1 MFLSH
6 IWLIPLLPAL
16 GATIMFFFG
25 RKLQKGT
32 VSAVCVGS
40 IVLAFVMA
48 CGAVWQ
54 YSAWSSTPE
63 NFHQPYEK
71 PLYTWLGTDTG
82 HLTYTMQS
90 GKPAEF
96 RADVAFLLD
105 PLSSI
110 WLLFVT
116 GVGMLIHIYSTG
128 YMAHEGGYYRFFG
141 YLNLFMFSMLTLIL
155 ANNYVLMFV
164 GWEGV
169 GLCSYL
175 LIGFYFHRKSA
186 TDAGNKAFIVNRIG
200 DAGFLLGMFF
210 IAWYFGSLRFTDVTT
225 AARSGHFAIG
235 DPIITAATLLLF
247 VGACGKSAQLP
258 LYIWLPDA
266 MEGPTPVSAL
276 IHAATMVT
284 AGVYMVARSNALFVL
299 APTSMKTVAIVGALT
314 AIFAASIALVQNDI
328 KRVLAYSTVSQLGYM
343 FLALGVGAFA
353 AGVFHVFT
361 HAFFK
366 ALLFLGA
373 GSVIHSMSGEQDMR
387 NMGDLGHRIPITH
400 RTMFIATLAIAGIF
414 PFAGFF
420 SKDAILWE
428 TWSREGG
435 AYRLLWYVGYA
446 TALMTAFYMFRL
458 MYLTFHGSPRMSHE
472 AEHHIHESPVS
483 MTAPLVAL
491 ALCAIVAGWL
501 GWPHS
506 LGGSDRFTAF
516 LEPVFATE
524 ANVLQQQGRTAQLE
538 SGAKEEEHNTGTEWL
553 LMGLSLAAGGVGWGM
568 AWRTYRH
575 AGKDYTEPIAAA
587 PRVYNTLLNKYYV
600 DEGYDYVFTGRRKL
614 GNVRLGVLGLGEAS
628 SWFDVH
634 VVDGA
639 VNAAGWIT
647 RLTATISSW
656 WDKWIIDGIGVNGPA
671 ILARLLSYPFKLV
684 QWGLVQW
691 YALLMVIGL
700 VYFAYQQLGYSR
712 QFWIT
717 VAGLLFL
724 TFAYFLARYLRRRF
738 AT

>member
-1 MFLSH
+1 MFLSY
-6 IWLIPLLPAL
+6 IWLIPLLPAF

-25 RKLQKGT
+25 RKLQKAS

-40 IVLAFVMA
+40 IVLAFIMA

-54 YSAWSSTPE
+54 YSAWSSSPE
-63 NFHQPYEK
+63 HFHQPYQTI
-71 PLYTWLGTDTG
+71 LYTWLGTDTG
-82 HLTYTMQS
+82 QMNYTTHDGSAAPFQ
-90 GKPAEF
+90 
-96 RADVAFLLD
+96 ADAGFLLD

-128 YMAHEGGYYRFFG
+128 YMAHESGYYRFFG

-210 IAWYFGSLRFTDVTT
+210 VAWQFGSLRFTEVTHL
-225 AARSGHFAIG
+225 AHSGRFAIG
-235 DPIITAATLLLF
+235 DPYITAATLLLF

-258 LYIWLPDA
+258 LYVWLPDA

-314 AIFAASIALVQNDI
+314 AIFAASIGLVQNDI

-435 AYRLLWYVGYA
+435 AYRFLWYVGYA

-458 MYLTFHGSPRMSHE
+458 MYLTFSGYPRMSHE
-472 AEHHIHESPVS
+472 AEHHIHESPIS
-483 MTAPLVAL
+483 MTAPLVVL
-491 ALCAIVAGWL
+491 AVCAIVAGWL

-506 LGGSDRFTAF
+506 LGGSDRFTSF
-516 LEPVFATE
+516 LEPVFARE
-524 ANVLQQQGRTAQLE
+524 ARVLQEEGRTSQLVA
-538 SGAKEEEHNTGTEWL
+538 GVEEEHNTSTEWL
-553 LMGLSLAAGGVGWGM
+553 LMALSLAAAGVGWGM
-568 AWRTYRH
+568 AWRSYRH
-575 AGKDYTEPIAAA
+575 ADKGYTEPIAAV
-587 PRVYNTLLNKYYV
+587 PLVYDTLLNKYYV
-600 DEGYDYVFTGRRKL
+600 DEGYDYVFTGRRKV

-628 SWFDVH
+628 SWFDTN

-639 VNAAGWIT
+639 VNAAGWLT
-647 RLTATISSW
+647 RLTATLSSW

-671 ILARLLSYPFKLV
+671 IVARILSYPARLFE
-684 QWGLVQW
+684 WGLVQW
-691 YALLMVIGL
+691 YALVMTAGL
-700 VYFAYQQLGYSR
+700 VGFVFYYVYH
-712 QFWIT
+712 
-717 VAGLLFL
+717 
-724 TFAYFLARYLRRRF
+724 
-738 AT
+738 

>member
-1 MFLSH
+1 MFFLDH
-6 IWLIPLLPAL
+6 IYLIPLLPAF
-16 GATIMFFFG
+16 GAALMFFFG
-25 RKLQKGT
+25 RKLQKTT
-32 VSAVCVGS
+32 VSAVCVGT
-40 IVLAFVMA
+40 IVLAFLMS
-48 CGAVWQ
+48 CGAVGQ
-54 YSAWSSTPE
+54 YTAWSSQPSH
-63 NFHQPYEK
+63 FHRPYETV
-71 PLYTWLGTDTG
+71 LYTWLGTDTG
-82 HLTYTMQS
+82 RLTYTLHDGSAVPFQ
-90 GKPAEF
+90 
-96 RADVAFLLD
+96 ADAGFLLD

-210 IAWYFGSLRFTDVTT
+210 IAWYFGSLRFTEVTHL
-225 AARSGHFAIG
+225 AHSGRFAIG

-247 VGACGKSAQLP
+247 VGACGKSAQIP
-258 LYIWLPDA
+258 LYVWLPDA

-299 APTSMKTVAIVGALT
+299 APKSMLVVAIVGALT
-314 AIFAASIALVQNDI
+314 AIFAASIGLVQNDI

-373 GSVIHSMSGEQDMR
+373 GSVIHAMSGEQDMR
-387 NMGDLGHRIPITH
+387 NMGDLRRRIPVTYW
-400 RTMFIATLAIAGIF
+400 TMLVATLAISGIP

-420 SKDAILWE
+420 SKDEILWQAWTSE
-428 TWSREGG
+428 TV
-435 AYRLLWYVGYA
+435 AYHILWFVGYA

-458 MYLTFHGSPRMSHE
+458 VYLTFGGRPRMSHE
-472 AEHHIHESPVS
+472 VEHHIHESPSS
-483 MTAPLVAL
+483 MTAPLIVL
-491 ALCAIVAGWL
+491 AVMSLFAGFL

-506 LGGSDRFTAF
+506 LGGSNRFAQF
-516 LEPVFATE
+516 LDPVFAKE
-524 ANVLQQQGRTAQLE
+524 AQVFSAEGKAGQ
-538 SGAKEEEHNTGTEWL
+538 
-553 LMGLSLAAGGVGWGM
+553 LAAGEKESEHTSPTEIILMFLSVGAAGLGYYM
-568 AWRTYRH
+568 AGRSY
-575 AGKDYTEPIAAA
+575 AKADKGYTEPIAVAS
-587 PRVYNTLLNKYYV
+587 PPVYETLLHKYYV

-614 GNVRLGVLGLGEAS
+614 GEVRLGVLGAGEAS
-628 SWFDVH
+628 SWFDTN
-634 VVDGA
+634 VVDGV
-639 VNAAGWIT
+639 VNGAG
-647 RLTATISSW
+647 RLTRFTATLSSW
-656 WDKWIIDGIGVNGPA
+656 WDKWIIDGLGVNGPA
-671 ILARLLSYPFKLV
+671 ILARMLSYPARLFE
-684 QWGLVQW
+684 WGLVQW
-691 YALLMVIGL
+691 YALVMTAGL
-700 VYFAYQQLGYSR
+700 VGFVFYYVYH
-712 QFWIT
+712 
-717 VAGLLFL
+717 
-724 TFAYFLARYLRRRF
+724 
-738 AT
+738 

>member
-1 MFLSH
+1 MFFLSH
-6 IWLIPLLPAL
+6 IWLIPLLPAF

-25 RKLQKGT
+25 RKVQKAS
-32 VSAVCVGS
+32 VSAVCVGT
-40 IVLAFVMA
+40 IVLAFLMA

-63 NFHQPYEK
+63 NFHQPYQTI
-71 PLYTWLGTDTG
+71 LYTWLGTDTG
-82 HLTYTMQS
+82 HMTYTTHDGSQ
-90 GKPAEF
+90 AAF
-96 RADVAFLLD
+96 QADTGFLLD

-210 IAWYFGSLRFTDVTT
+210 IAWYFGSLRFTDVTA

-247 VGACGKSAQLP
+247 VGACGKSAQIP
-258 LYIWLPDA
+258 LYVWLPDA

-314 AIFAASIALVQNDI
+314 AIFAASIGLVQNDI

-428 TWSREGG
+428 AWSREASG
-435 AYRLLWYVGYA
+435 YHFLWAIGYA

-458 MYLTFHGSPRMSHE
+458 MYLTFNGRPRMSHE
-472 AEHHIHESPVS
+472 VEHHIHESPVS
-483 MTAPLVAL
+483 MTAPLVVL
-491 ALCAIVAGWL
+491 ALCAVVAGWL

-506 LGGSDRFTAF
+506 LGGSDRFTKF
-516 LEPVFATE
+516 LEPVFASE
-524 ANVLQQQGRTAQLE
+524 AQVLQEEGRAAQVAA
-538 SGAKEEEHNTGTEWL
+538 GAKEEEHNTAAEWL
-553 LMGLSLAAGGVGWGM
+553 LMGLSLAAAGVGWGM
-568 AWRTYRH
+568 AHRAYNH
-575 AGKDYTEPIAAA
+575 ADKGYTEPIAAA
-587 PRVYNTLLNKYYV
+587 APSVYNTLLNKYYV
-600 DEGYDYVFTGRRKL
+600 DEAYDYVFTGRRKL
-614 GNVRLGVLGLGEAS
+614 GDVRLGVLGLGEAS
-628 SWFDVH
+628 AWFDTN

-647 RLTATISSW
+647 RLTATVSSW

-671 ILARLLSYPFKLV
+671 ILARMLSYPARLFE
-684 QWGLVQW
+684 WGLVQW
-691 YALLMVIGL
+691 YALVMTAGL
-700 VYFAYQQLGYSR
+700 VGFVFYYVYH
-712 QFWIT
+712 
-717 VAGLLFL
+717 
-724 TFAYFLARYLRRRF
+724 
-738 AT
+738 

>member
-1 MFLSH
+1 MFLTH
-6 IWLIPLLPAL
+6 IYLIPLFPAV
-16 GATIMFFFG
+16 GAALMFFFG
-25 RKLQKGT
+25 RKLQKAT

-40 IVLAFVMA
+40 VVLAFLWS
-48 CGAVWQ
+48 CGAVLQ
-54 YSAWSSTPE
+54 YTNSASA
-63 NFHQPYEK
+63 NDHRPYEK
-71 PLYTWLGTDTG
+71 ILYAWLGSDTG
-82 HLTYTMQS
+82 HLTFVKSDGTQA
-90 GKPAEF
+90 PF
-96 RADVAFLLD
+96 QADAGFLLD

-186 TDAGNKAFIVNRIG
+186 SDAANKAFIVNRIG
-200 DAGFLLGMFF
+200 DAGFILGMFF
-210 IAWYFGSLRFTDVTT
+210 IAWYFGSLRYVDVNHL
-225 AARSGHFAIG
+225 ARSGHFQIG

-314 AIFAASIALVQNDI
+314 AIFAASIGLVQNDI

-343 FLALGVGAFA
+343 FLALGVGAFSA
-353 AGVFHVFT
+353 AVFHVFT

-373 GSVIHSMSGEQDMR
+373 GSVIHAMSGEQDMR
-387 NMGDLGHRIPITH
+387 NMGDLRQRIPTTYW
-400 RTMFIATLAIAGIF
+400 TMFIATLAITGIP

-420 SKDAILWE
+420 SKDEILWQ
-428 TWSREGG
+428 TWTSEGG
-435 AYRLLWYVGYA
+435 AYRVLWFIGYL

-458 MYLTFHGSPRMSHE
+458 IYLTFSGRPRMSHE
-472 AEHHIHESPVS
+472 VEHHIHESPAS
-483 MTAPLVAL
+483 MTMPLVIL
-491 ALCAIVAGWL
+491 AVCSLFAGFL
-501 GWPHS
+501 GWPRS
-506 LGGSDRFTAF
+506 LGGSDRFAHF
-516 LEPVFATE
+516 LDPVFSRGE
-524 ANVLQQQGRTAQLE
+524 ARILIEQGKAGQLAAGE
-538 SGAKEEEHNTGTEWL
+538 KEEEHTSSTEYL
-553 LMGLSLAAGGVGWGM
+553 LMFLSVAAAGAGYLM
-568 AWRTYRH
+568 AGRAYKN
-575 AGKDYTEPIAAA
+575 ADKGYTEPIANISA
-587 PRVYNTLLNKYYV
+587 PVYNTLLNKYYV
-600 DEGYDYVFTGRRKL
+600 DEGYDYVFTGRRKV
-614 GNVRLGVLGLGEAS
+614 GDVRLGVLGAGEAS
-628 SWFDVH
+628 SWFDTH
-634 VVDGA
+634 IIDGA
-639 VNAAGWIT
+639 VNAAGSIT
-647 RLTATISSW
+647 RGTATFSSW

-671 ILARLLSYPFKLV
+671 ILARMLSYPARLFE
-684 QWGLVQW
+684 WGLVQW
-691 YALLMVIGL
+691 YALVMTAGL
-700 VYFAYQQLGYSR
+700 VGFAFYY
-712 QFWIT
+712 
-717 VAGLLFL
+717 V
-724 TFAYFLARYLRRRF
+724 YH
-738 AT
+738 